1 MQIEKYGGS
10 GGRSW
15 QHSRVNK
22 SPEYIT
28 QSFIT
33 LTTLDVNAYY
43 VGLLCGLIMYVDR
56 LSHCEEEDEPYR
68 MNE

>member
-10 GGRSW
+10 GGRNW

-43 VGLLCGLIMYVDR
+43 VGLLCTYEGR